1 MTQAGSN
8 WHSIIIYWWKYCKI
22 SWDWWIMND
31 SRVGWGWMS
40 PPWWGIAARKS
51 SPIPA
56 LPRKSGKRFHFH
68 HFCAYEI
75 ELHTCL
81 PTQHTHTR
89 KTDKHLLKPILKL
102 KLNHIFIKAWNPTP
116 YCKNLQFSQ
125 SNAFKVKAITL
136 SPVQYGEEAL
146 GPNLDHCLSLC
157 AATNTTT
164 LCLSYVQSLDQQ
176 LLRLN
181 IDCWW

>member
-75 ELHTCL
+75 ELLTCL

-102 KLNHIFIKAWNPTP
+102 KLKHIFIKAWNPTP
-116 YCKNLQFSQ
+116 YCKKPPIFSIKCFQGQ
-125 SNAFKVKAITL
+125 SNNTL
-136 SPVQYGEEAL
+136 SSSIWRRSTG
-146 GPNLDHCLSLC
+146 
-157 AATNTTT
+157 T
-164 LCLSYVQSLDQQ
+164 
-176 LLRLN
+176 
-181 IDCWW
+181 